1 MPLGPFWFPGLWRGP
16 GVLTFSG
23 RCAVPAP
30 WLFMSVKVF
39 ISQGAVDTWVS
50 SDQAELSGSQ
60 LSFKGRPG
68 TLELLPASLFK
79 RISAGN
85 TDPHTLVGK
94 VLDEE
99 AILALGGETYMSSVL
114 MGEIAYDIEPGFIGV
129 PAAGTNAWTA
139 VEALRALDT

>member
-1 MPLGPFWFPGLWRGP
+1 M
-16 GVLTFSG
+16 
-23 RCAVPAP
+23 A
-30 WLFMSVKVF
+30 VKVF

-50 SDQAELSGSQ
+50 SDQAELSGNL

-68 TLELLPASLFK
+68 TLDLVPASLFR

-114 MGEIAYDIEPGFIGV
+114 LGEIAYDVEPGFIGV
-129 PAAGTNAWTA
+129 PAGATDAQVA
-139 VEALRALDT
+139 VETLRALNE